1 MSKIKTERFYRSAT
15 VELVGRENDD
25 RRIEVAFS
33 SEEPVERHFGLEVLD
48 HAPSSVRVGRLMET
62 GSRSSPHAQRRA
74 IFGVFQSMVEK
85 LNKLRMLRSR

>member
-33 SEEPVERHFGLEVLD
+33 SEEPVERPQLLSILGTEKKIYFWFEILKNPMKSFYIITVLV
-48 HAPSSVRVGRLMET
+48 PSQLGAFVR
-62 GSRSSPHAQRRA
+62 
-74 IFGVFQSMVEK
+74 
-85 LNKLRMLRSR
+85 LRN